1 MKLSSTFIS
10 PRPDNDE
17 EDSSQVG
24 LVHFVRTF
32 GRLSNVFLRRL
43 VGIGSDK
50 LARPAKTPFDVPPRP
65 SFHVVTRDSALAP
78 LFLQLPSVPLS
89 RKISLL
95 LLMKRR
101 GPRITPAI
109 EQTIGVYLAIQARSC
124 LFSFFFFFLSMKSRF
139 FGWIGETSLFVDRFC
154 AQVQVCLKRFRRHC
168 KSILILSFNFSF
180 LIRYFVFNIFL

>member
-50 LARPAKTPFDVPPRP
+50 LARPAKTPFDVPPRL

-124 LFSFFFFFLSMKSRF
+124 LFSFFFFFYR
-139 FGWIGETSLFVDRFC
+139 WNRVSLVGSVKR
-154 AQVQVCLKRFRRHC
+154 VCLWTDFVLR
-168 KSILILSFNFSF
+168 S
-180 LIRYFVFNIFL
+180 RYV

>member
-124 LFSFFFFFLSMKSRF
+124 LFSFFFSIDEIAFLC
-139 FGWIGETSLFVDRFC
+139 WIGETSLFVDRFY

-180 LIRYFVFNIFL
+180 LIRYFLFNIFL